1 MNASTDIQTLK
12 KFEEQQENVTRFR
25 LLAVPD
31 VITSVLVSEDG

>member
-12 KFEEQQENVTRFR
+12 KFEEQQGNVTRFR

-31 VITSVLVSEDG
+31 VIASVLVSEDG